1 MRNAG
6 QTTKIVM
13 TALMIGIIIV
23 SIMFIKF
30 PIPGTQGYV
39 HLGDAMIFL
48 AVLALGWKYGAVA
61 AAIGG
66 ALGDIMGGAPVWAPW
81 TFAIKGIMAIIMG
94 LFIAATLKKKPFTIA
109 GVPVM
114 ELIGMILAGIFMVI
128 GYYVA
133 EGVIIGNWVTPV
145 LGVPWNIG
153 QFIVGMVIAG
163 VLAAAL
169 YKTPARKYF
178 AYVLDNKELS

>member
-1 MRNAG
+1 MKNSGTAA
-6 QTTKIVM
+6 KVVM
-13 TALMIGIIIV
+13 TALMMGIIMV
-23 SIMFIKF
+23 AIMFVRI
-30 PIPGTQGYV
+30 PIPFTQGYV

-48 AVLALGWKYGAVA
+48 AVLVLGWKYGAVA

-66 ALGDIMGGAPVWAPW
+66 AMGDVIGGFPIWAPW

-94 LFIAATLKKKPFTIA
+94 LFIAATMKRISKTVA
-109 GVPVM
+109 GVPIMALV
-114 ELIGMILAGIFMVI
+114 GMVISGIVMVI

-133 EGVIIGNWVTPV
+133 EGLLYGNWVAPM

-153 QFIVGMVIAG
+153 QFVVGMVIAT

-169 YKTPARKYF
+169 YKTPAKRYF
-178 AYVLDNKELS
+178 AYHLDEAK